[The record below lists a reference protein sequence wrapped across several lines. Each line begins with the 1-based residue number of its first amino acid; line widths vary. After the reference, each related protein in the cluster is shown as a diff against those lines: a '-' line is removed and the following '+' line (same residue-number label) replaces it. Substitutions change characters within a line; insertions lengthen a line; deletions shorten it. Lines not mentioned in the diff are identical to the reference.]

1 MKLLIFVIFLI
12 QLHHDRGVETQGA
25 STTSP
30 SSLVVLNKLH
40 QLFTTAL
47 SSLVL
52 TAPEAPAGGL
62 ASLSSLPASRY
73 ILDVSSQP
81 LIRVKIIFLPSETK
95 TCLQP
100 WTLPAHRGWRRII
113 LRKFAMFYPV
123 LSILRP
129 NGKLNFKNLKTENF
143 PPNRPR
149 RIDE

>member
-40 QLFTTAL
+40 QLFTPAL
-47 SSLVL
+47 STLVL

-73 ILDVSSQP
+73 ILDVCSQP
-81 LIRVKIIFLPSETK
+81 LIRVKIIFLPTQTK
-95 TCLQP
+95 TGLQP
-100 WTLPAHRGWRRII
+100 WTRPAVRGWRRII

-123 LSILRP
+123 RLVLRP